1 MSAPAS
7 PGAALECTAADVVAW
22 LRLKFAETKA
32 FMEHMGEYEK
42 VFLDNGID
50 GATMSGI
57 DQDALDDAGVK
68 RPLHKNQ
75 ILTKWKLDFGGGGTG
90 AGARAARGSA
100 AHGGSSSGCR
110 IYSVRS
116 TA

>member
-57 DQDALDDAGVK
+57 DQD
-68 RPLHKNQ
+68 
-75 ILTKWKLDFGGGGTG
+75 
-90 AGARAARGSA
+90 
-100 AHGGSSSGCR
+100 
-110 IYSVRS
+110 
-116 TA
+116 